1 MRNIRW
7 GAALM
12 LMLALCIPALAQGEV
27 ADGVFT
33 GSGEGRNGA
42 ISVEVTFEGGAI
54 QSVVIG
60 ENKETETIA
69 QPVFDKV
76 PQEIVERQS
85 IAVDA
90 MAGATM
96 TLNGVIDGVKH
107 CIEQAGGNP
116 ADFEKAAET
125 ALSTEVRNVETDVL
139 VIGAG
144 ASGMSAAIQAQES
157 GVEHVMLTEKND
169 SPAGSASN
177 LAVTMMGINSA
188 YQSSLGIGPD
198 SLNPEHTSWEEL
210 KTELLNYWVR
220 QMSWKVNAR
229 IIRNY
234 IDLSGD
240 TVDWLIAHGFEYM
253 KVEPQMTSNHW
264 YHENVN
270 GTHWLG
276 KGKYAG
282 FATAAL
288 DNFAAQGGEVLY
300 NTTATE
306 LIQNESGDVIGAK
319 AVQKDGTTL
328 VISAKAVILC
338 TGGFGSNRDWVI
350 NKVGYTGP
358 LEGAP
363 NAGDGS
369 GMLMAYEAGAQAY
382 NEDLILIHHLYS
394 TPADTDLSDFG
405 NKMNAILNY
414 IQSFVHLNPN
424 GTRFRNEFDIECGVA
439 AAEGAVAQGYYW
451 NVFTQDKVDTL
462 INEGIQ
468 GLNMN
473 SMHVPLSF
481 GYHPTPDEKWTE
493 LPIVLE
499 RMEANGVMVKADT
512 LEELAEKTGMN
523 YDILADNLADYNAA
537 CEAGVDLL
545 YQKDA
550 KYLLPMQEGPYYA
563 MKVVTRYLTSLGGLK
578 INENMQILDEN
589 EQAIEGLYAAGVDAA
604 GVLYGDAYVDIDG
617 AGFGWAFNSGRMAAM
632 EAARKL
638 SE

>member
-1 MRNIRW
+1 MKTTRL
-7 GAALM
+7 AAIL
-12 LMLALCIPALAQGEV
+12 LLVLALCVPAFAQAEV

-33 GSGEGRNGA
+33 GTGEGRVGPIA
-42 ISVEVTFEGGAI
+42 VEVAFEGGAI
-54 QSVVIG
+54 KSVTIG
-60 ENKETETIA
+60 ENQETEAIA

-76 PQEIVERQS
+76 PQQIVENQS
-85 IAVDA
+85 VVVDA

-96 TLNGVIDGVKH
+96 TLEGVVAAVKD
-107 CIEQAGGNP
+107 CIVQAGGDV
-116 ADFEKAAET
+116 ADFEKAAEVE
-125 ALSTEVRNVETDVL
+125 LSTEVKNVETDVL

-157 GVEHVMLTEKND
+157 GVANVMLIEKND

-177 LAVTMMGINSA
+177 LAVTMMAIASD
-188 YQSSLGIGPD
+188 YQESLGASYN
-198 SLNPEHTSWEEL
+198 SLNPEMGSWDEL

-288 DNFAAQGGEVLY
+288 EDFAAKGGEVCY
-300 NTTATE
+300 NTTATK
-306 LIQNESGDVIGAK
+306 LIQDENGNVVGAE

-328 VISAKAVILC
+328 IISAKAVILC
-338 TGGFGSNRDWVI
+338 SGGFGSNREWVTE
-350 NKVGYTGP
+350 KVGYDGP

-369 GMLMAYEAGAQAY
+369 GMTMAYEVGAQAY
-382 NEDLILIHHLYS
+382 NENLILIHHLFS
-394 TPADTDLSDFG
+394 TEADTDLSDFG
-405 NKMNAILNY
+405 NKMNAIINY

-424 GTRFRNEFDIECGVA
+424 GSRFRNEFDIECGVA

-451 NVFTQDKVDTL
+451 NVFTQDKVDAL
-462 INEGIQ
+462 VNEGIQ
-468 GLNMN
+468 GLNMS

-493 LPIVLE
+493 LPTVLE
-499 RMEANGVMVKADT
+499 RMEAKGVLVKADT

-523 YDILADNLADYNAA
+523 YDILVDNMNDYNAA
-537 CEAGVDLL
+537 CEAGNDVVF
-545 YQKDA
+545 QKDA
-550 KYLLPMQEGPYYA
+550 KYMLKMEEGPYYA
-563 MKVVTRYLTSLGGLK
+563 TKVVTRYLTSLGGLK
-578 INENMQILDEN
+578 INENMQILDTN
-589 EQAIEGLYAAGVDAA
+589 EQAIEGLYAAGLDAA
-604 GVLYGDAYVDIDG
+604 GVLYGDAYVDVDG
-617 AGFGWAFNSGRMAAM
+617 AGFGWAYNSGRMAAM
-632 EAARKL
+632 EVAEKL
-638 SE
+638 SK